1 MAYSVSRE
9 ALMLAARDK
18 DTNAKYGKQKGNIP
32 DSGPGVPEDPSICK
46 LIIL

>member
-32 DSGPGVPEDPSICK
+32 DSGCPKIPPSAS
-46 LIIL
+46 